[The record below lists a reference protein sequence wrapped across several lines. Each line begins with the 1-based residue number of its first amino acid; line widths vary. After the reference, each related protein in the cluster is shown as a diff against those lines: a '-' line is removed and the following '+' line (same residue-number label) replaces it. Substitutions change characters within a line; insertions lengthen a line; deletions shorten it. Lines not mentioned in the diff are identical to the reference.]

1 MPDALRR
8 PMFDPALADVAV
20 VVRVDG
26 RWRLDVLHLTG
37 DVLASTPLHVDGA
50 IQPRVLALVTNL
62 LARWNITASPSW
74 DGHHGTWST
83 LLTPAPSPDRLRTPA
98 L

>member
-8 PMFDPALADVAV
+8 PTFDPALADVAV
-20 VVRVDG
+20 VVRDDG
-26 RWRLDVLHLTG
+26 RWRLDVLRLTG
-37 DVLASTPLHVDGA
+37 EVLASTPLHVDGA
-50 IQPRVLALVTNL
+50 FQPRVLALVTRL
-62 LARWNITASPSW
+62 LERWGVAASPAW
-74 DGHHGTWST
+74 DGYHGTWSA